1 MAEILVRST
10 NSERDRIKT
19 KAKAAKLS
27 MSAYLLKKGL
37 DDKRARDTEDAVTL
51 SNLYAQL
58 LELNQNLKALLVATS
73 TDDATPQLSQSSEGS
88 LLPEAGASLLRDAIA
103 LCQEVGREVVLYRL
117 ARQVEQNR

>member
-10 NSERDRIKT
+10 DEQRNRIKA

-37 DDKRARDTEDAVTL
+37 DDKRARDTEDAATL

-58 LELNQNLKALLVATS
+58 LDLNQNLKALSATGAAGDQKIGFPRS
-73 TDDATPQLSQSSEGS
+73 VENS
-88 LLPEAGASLLRDAIA
+88 LLLKAIA
-103 LCQEVGREVVLYRL
+103 LCQDVGREVVLYRL